1 MIDINALPL
10 KTGAWCRRPGWGS
23 YENSEHNGQVA
34 MVKSEEHIISFGTYT
49 PCGANI
55 GKAEVHSNEDVVT
68 VLQSFQSL
76 REVFLKRQECDSFTI
91 KWKKNG

>member
-1 MIDINALPL
+1 MIDINLLPL
-10 KTGAWCRRPGWGS
+10 KIGAWCGKTGFGS

-34 MVKSEEHIISFGTYT
+34 IVKPKEHIISFGTYI

-68 VLQSFQSL
+68 VLQSYQSL
-76 REVFLKRQECDSFTI
+76 HEFYLGRT
-91 KWKKNG
+91 GPH